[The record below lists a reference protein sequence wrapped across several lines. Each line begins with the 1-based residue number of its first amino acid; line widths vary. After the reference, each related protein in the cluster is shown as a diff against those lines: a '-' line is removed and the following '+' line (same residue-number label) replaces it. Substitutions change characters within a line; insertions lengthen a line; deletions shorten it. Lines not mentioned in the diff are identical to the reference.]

1 MAGAGKTSMG
11 FPAVA
16 RLRWGG
22 ISPPPPRGNV
32 LSIKLVHPFHI
43 AISKENVITNTDVIF
58 H

>member
-16 RLRWGG
+16 RLRWG
-22 ISPPPPRGNV
+22 ISPPPRGNV

>member
-1 MAGAGKTSMG
+1 MAGGRQNFDG
-11 FPAVA
+11 LPCGGPFAV
-16 RLRWGG
+16 GY
-22 ISPPPPRGNV
+22 ISPPPRGNV